1 MAFLNEFDAEISRL
15 RDELAIVKENNKVLM
30 DLLMIYHPPFWEK
43 HSHLLTGQKPPKPQG
58 PAK

>member
-43 HSHLLTGQKPPKPQG
+43 HSHLLRGQKPPKPQG